1 MKIRILA
8 SILMVLF
15 SLGGISNVAA
25 VSTSH
30 ENINVVKDQP
40 FTLFCYTI
48 HVLYEWIDDDG
59 YNHDILSLI
68 KTERSKSGTPGMI
81 YTFKAK
87 KTGTTEI
94 TIKKRMTGVIS
105 KRTVTVHIS

>member
-15 SLGGISNVAA
+15 LLGGISNLEA
-25 VSTSH
+25 VSASQ

-40 FTLFCYTI
+40 FTLFCYNKY
-48 HVLYEWIDDDG
+48 VLYEWVDDDG
-59 YNHDILSLI
+59 YDHDILSLI
-68 KTERSKSGTPGMI
+68 KTERCTTGVSGMNYI
-81 YTFKAK
+81 FKAE

-94 TIKKRMTGVIS
+94 TITKRMSGVIS